1 MERDPSTTLAA
12 DWEISAELH
21 AIDQGRVAHN
31 IDGPSMFF
39 PRDIDPQRLY
49 DELRSVARAYL
60 SRESATATFQPTSL
74 IHEALIR
81 LNRSGK
87 VPAWTNPREFF
98 ALAAVCMQRVLVEH
112 ARAKKAA
119 KRCPDAVRG
128 GVPASGPAAAGENGR
143 MVDVIAVAEALER
156 LECLDLRA
164 ATLVRLR
171 FFAGLTVS
179 ETAQVLGVSVAT
191 AENDWRVARAWL
203 AGHL

>member
-1 MERDPSTTLAA
+1 MVGGGRVDKPRDVAA
-12 DWEISAELH
+12 DEHVSFYPGE
-21 AIDQGRVAHN
+21 
-31 IDGPSMFF
+31 
-39 PRDIDPQRLY
+39 IDPQRLY
-49 DELRSVARAYL
+49 DELRAVARAFL
-60 SRESATATFQPTSL
+60 SHESAAATFQPTSL

-81 LNRSGK
+81 LNRGGK
-87 VPAWTNPREFF
+87 APAWSSPREFF

-119 KRCPDAVRG
+119 KRCPNAALCG
-128 GVPASGPAAAGENGR
+128 APEPGPSPGSEAGHT
-143 MVDVIAVAEALER
+143 VDVIAVAEALAK
-156 LECLDLRA
+156 LEALDERA

-171 FFAGLTVS
+171 FFAGLTVG